1 MAYEESEVFVKIKNG
16 VKAPSGFH
24 YMPNGKL
31 MSDADH
37 VAMFGYLEQTIKSV
51 NIDTT
56 DILNEGEQRVV
67 TIKGDDDAVF
77 SLEILKSDGKY
88 YDFKTQTFVTG
99 VRKLNKKRVGGSYSV
114 NVKFPSANSVSY
126 EINVIAETIWN
137 IKTKHVDFVDFRNA
151 DDSVNINK
159 TAGSNS
165 NVLTKKIYQDPLKT
179 LTFSCVAPSLNST
192 STGTVNGAT
201 SSSNRIV
208 LDEQIANLPSLYKI
222 GDKITGTGIAAS
234 VHAIVTKINPDND
247 NVNEIEISVADSA
260 TDGDTLTF
268 TPPFNGM
275 TPSFTSGTGG
285 DSILFSTSSSFSTT
299 FTITLTPLTGRTFNV
314 IRAPNTGD
322 LCTIKTV
329 TFGSAGLALEDEDT
343 DSAAKFF
350 RFPVDNISG
359 LAEGMS
365 LDPSRSGTG
374 ANTTTPAVISRYETT
389 TTTTKIVES
398 DFEDEIE
405 TTNLVNVSV
414 PGVDFFNNPVTAVD
428 RNGRTT
434 AQAGNITFD
443 VQQLDAL
450 KSDASV
456 KIYAHG
462 NKAIKQMTGIDANV
476 TNVTIT
482 SAQVSTTTSGAV
494 DNSTTIG
501 LAEVGNVSAGMTVRG
516 VGINASVVNPTVVS
530 KSTTSGAGNI
540 VVSSAQTLE
549 SGQTLF
555 FDGATN
561 EVTIKG
567 TVELK
572 QMGLSDEKL
581 YFDVERFISAS

>member
-37 VAMFGYLEQTIKSV
+37 IAMFGYLEQTIKSV
-51 NIDTT
+51 NINTT
-56 DILNEGEQRVV
+56 DILNEGEQRIV
-67 TIKGDDDAVF
+67 TIKGDNDAVF

-88 YDFKTQTFVTG
+88 YDFKTQKFVTG
-99 VRKLNKKRVGGSYSV
+99 IRKLNKKRVGGSYSV

-137 IKTKHVDFVDFRNA
+137 IKTKHVDFVDFRNS
-151 DDSVNINK
+151 DDSININK

-165 NVLTKKIYQDPLKT
+165 NVLTRKIYQDPLKT
-179 LTFSCVAPSLNST
+179 LTFSCIAPSLDST

-275 TPSFTSGTGG
+275 TPSFTSSTGA

-299 FTITLTPLTGRTFNV
+299 FTITLTPLAGRTFNV

-322 LCTIKTV
+322 LCAVKTV

-389 TTTTKIVES
+389 TTATKIVES

-482 SAQVSTTTSGAV
+482 SAQVSARTDTPVS
-494 DNSTTIG
+494 DSTTIS
-501 LAEVGNVSAGMTVRG
+501 LQEVGNISAGMTVRG
-516 VGINASVVNPTVVS
+516 IGINASVANPTVVS
-530 KSTTSGAGNI
+530 KTTTSGAGDI

-549 SGQTLF
+549 AGQMLF

-572 QMGLSDEKL
+572 QMGLSNEKL

>member
-37 VAMFGYLEQTIKSV
+37 IAMFGYLEQTIKSV

-137 IKTKHVDFVDFRNA
+137 IKTKHVDFVDFRNS
-151 DDSVNINK
+151 DDSININK

-165 NVLTKKIYQDPLKT
+165 NVLTRKIYQDPLKT
-179 LTFSCVAPSLNST
+179 LTFSCIAPSLDST

-275 TPSFTSGTGG
+275 TPSFTSSTGA

-299 FTITLTPLTGRTFNV
+299 FTITLTPLAGRTFNV

-322 LCTIKTV
+322 LCAVKTV

-389 TTTTKIVES
+389 TTATKIVES

-482 SAQVSTTTSGAV
+482 SAQVSARTDTPVS
-494 DNSTTIG
+494 DSTTIS
-501 LAEVGNVSAGMTVRG
+501 LQEVGNISAGMTVRG
-516 VGINASVVNPTVVS
+516 VGINAFVANPTVVS
-530 KSTTSGAGNI
+530 KTTTSGAGDI

-549 SGQTLF
+549 AGQLLF

-572 QMGLSDEKL
+572 QMGLSNEKL

>member
-1 MAYEESEVFVKIKNG
+1 MAYEESEVFVKVKNG

-37 VAMFGYLEQTIKSV
+37 IAMFGYLEQTIKSV
-51 NIDTT
+51 NVDTT
-56 DILNEGEQRVV
+56 DILNEGEQRVI

-88 YDFKTQTFVTG
+88 YDFKTKTFVTG

-114 NVKFPSANSVSY
+114 NVKFPSASSVNY
-126 EINVIAETIWN
+126 EINIIAETIWN

-159 TAGSNS
+159 TTGSNT
-165 NVLTKKIYQDPLKT
+165 NILTRKIYQDPLKT
-179 LTFSCVAPSLNST
+179 LKLSCIAPSLGST

-201 SSSNRIV
+201 SGSNRII
-208 LDEQIANLPSLYKI
+208 LDEQVANLPSLYKI
-222 GDKITGTGIAAS
+222 GDKVTGTGIAAS

-260 TDGDTLTF
+260 TNDDTLTF

-275 TPSFTSGTGG
+275 TPSVVSDTGA
-285 DSILFSTSSSFSTT
+285 DSILFSTGSSFTTT
-299 FTITLTPLTGRTFNV
+299 FTITLTSPTGRTFNV
-314 IRAPNTGD
+314 IRTPNTGD
-322 LCTIKTV
+322 LCTIEDV
-329 TFGSAGLALEDEDT
+329 TFGSAAIVLEGENT
-343 DSAAKFF
+343 DSSTKFF
-350 RFPVDNISG
+350 RFPVDNISE

-389 TTTTKIVES
+389 TTTTKVIES
-398 DFEDEIE
+398 DFENEIE
-405 TTNLVNVSV
+405 TTNLIDVSV
-414 PGVDFFNNPVTAVD
+414 AGVDSYNNPVTTVD

-434 AQAGNITFD
+434 AQAGNIIFD

-462 NKAIKQMTGIDANV
+462 NKTIKQMKGIDANV
-476 TNVTIT
+476 SNVTVT

-494 DNSTTIG
+494 SSSTTIG
-501 LAEVGNVSAGMTVRG
+501 LTEVGNISAGMTVRG
-516 VGINASVVNPTVVS
+516 VGIAASAANPTVVS

-540 VVSSAQTLE
+540 VVSAAQTLE

-567 TVELK
+567 TIELK
-572 QMGLSDEKL
+572 QMGLANEKL

>member
-1 MAYEESEVFVKIKNG
+1 
-16 VKAPSGFH
+16 
-24 YMPNGKL
+24 MPNGKL

-37 VAMFGYLEQTIKSV
+37 IAMFGYLEQTIKSV
-51 NIDTT
+51 DVDTT
-56 DILNEGEQRVV
+56 DILNEGEQRVI

-88 YDFKTQTFVTG
+88 YDFKTKTFVTG

-114 NVKFPSANSVSY
+114 NVKFPSASSVNY
-126 EINVIAETIWN
+126 EINIIAETIWN
-137 IKTKHVDFVDFRNA
+137 IKTKHVDFVDFRNP

-159 TAGSNS
+159 TTGSNT
-165 NVLTKKIYQDPLKT
+165 NILTRKIYQDPLKT
-179 LTFSCVAPSLNST
+179 LTFACIAPSLGST

-208 LDEQIANLPSLYKI
+208 LDEQVANLPSLYKI
-222 GDKITGTGIAAS
+222 GDKVTGTGIAAS

-260 TDGDTLTF
+260 TNDDTLTF

-275 TPSFTSGTGG
+275 TPSFASGTGA
-285 DSILFSTSSSFSTT
+285 DSILFSTGSSFTTT

-314 IRAPNTGD
+314 IRNPNTGD
-322 LCTIKTV
+322 LCAVKTV
-329 TFGSAGLALEDEDT
+329 TFGSAAIALEGEDT

-350 RFPVDNISG
+350 RFPVDNIAD

-365 LDPSRSGTG
+365 LDPSRSGSG
-374 ANTTTPAVISRYETT
+374 ANTTTPAVISTYETT
-389 TTTTKIVES
+389 TTTTKIIES
-398 DFEDEIE
+398 DFENEIE
-405 TTNLVNVSV
+405 TTNLIDVSV
-414 PGVDFFNNPVTAVD
+414 AGVDSYNNPVTAVD

-434 AQAGNITFD
+434 AQAGNIIFD

-450 KSDASV
+450 KSDSSV

-476 TNVTIT
+476 SNITVT

-494 DNSTTIG
+494 SNSTTIG
-501 LAEVGNVSAGMTVRG
+501 LAEVGNISAGMTVRG
-516 VGINASVVNPTVVS
+516 VGIAASAANPTVVS

-540 VVSSAQTLE
+540 VVSAAQTLE

-572 QMGLSDEKL
+572 QMGLGNEKL

>member
-37 VAMFGYLEQTIKSV
+37 IAMFGYLEQTIKSV
-51 NIDTT
+51 NINTT

-77 SLEILKSDGKY
+77 SLEILKSDVKY
-88 YDFKTQTFVTG
+88 YDFKTQKFVTG
-99 VRKLNKKRVGGSYSV
+99 IRKLNKKRVGGSYSV

-137 IKTKHVDFVDFRNA
+137 IKTKHVDFVDFRNS
-151 DDSVNINK
+151 DDSININK

-165 NVLTKKIYQDPLKT
+165 NVLTRKIYQDPLKT
-179 LTFSCVAPSLNST
+179 LTFSCIAPSLDST

-275 TPSFTSGTGG
+275 TPSFTSSTGA

-299 FTITLTPLTGRTFNV
+299 FTITLTPLAGRTFNV

-322 LCTIKTV
+322 LCAVKTV

-389 TTTTKIVES
+389 TTATKIVES

-482 SAQVSTTTSGAV
+482 SAQVSARTDTPVS
-494 DNSTTIG
+494 DSTTIS
-501 LAEVGNVSAGMTVRG
+501 LQEVGNISAGMTVRG
-516 VGINASVVNPTVVS
+516 VGINAFVANPTVVS
-530 KSTTSGAGNI
+530 KTTTSGAGDI

-549 SGQTLF
+549 AGQMLF
-555 FDGATN
+555 FDVKTN
-561 EVTIKG
+561 GVK
-567 TVELK
+567 
-572 QMGLSDEKL
+572 
-581 YFDVERFISAS
+581 

>member
-37 VAMFGYLEQTIKSV
+37 IAMFGYLEQTIKSV

-77 SLEILKSDGKY
+77 SLEILKSDVKY
-88 YDFKTQTFVTG
+88 YDFKTQKFVTG
-99 VRKLNKKRVGGSYSV
+99 IRKLNKKRVGGSYSV

-137 IKTKHVDFVDFRNA
+137 IKTKHVDFVDFRNS
-151 DDSVNINK
+151 DDSININK

-165 NVLTKKIYQDPLKT
+165 NVLTRKIYQDPLKT
-179 LTFSCVAPSLNST
+179 LTFSCIAPSLDST

-275 TPSFTSGTGG
+275 TPSFTSSTGA

-299 FTITLTPLTGRTFNV
+299 FTITLTPLAGRTFNV

-322 LCTIKTV
+322 LCAVKTV

-389 TTTTKIVES
+389 TTATKIVES

-482 SAQVSTTTSGAV
+482 SAQVSARTDTPVS
-494 DNSTTIG
+494 DSTTIS
-501 LAEVGNVSAGMTVRG
+501 LQEVGNISAGMTVRG
-516 VGINASVVNPTVVS
+516 VGINAFVANPTVVS
-530 KSTTSGAGNI
+530 KTTTSGAGDI

-549 SGQTLF
+549 AGQMLF
-555 FDGATN
+555 FDVKTN
-561 EVTIKG
+561 GVK
-567 TVELK
+567 
-572 QMGLSDEKL
+572 
-581 YFDVERFISAS
+581 